1 MFKVYGLRKR
11 KFSKV
16 IGATL
21 RESLVDYPNGL
32 SEINKRAGLPP
43 YALTDLIVTG
53 RNSLFVHVARLSLAM
68 TRRLIKLFD
77 ARSASLLDGF
87 LISVGNSE
95 EASGW
100 IRFALTT
107 VPHSPADPWRFAVRR
122 GHCGLT

>member
-21 RESLVDYPNGL
+21 RESSVDYPNGL

-53 RNSLFVHVARLSLAM
+53 CNSLFVHVARLSLAM

-87 LISVGNSE
+87 LIPVGNSE

-107 VPHSPADPWRFAVRR
+107 VPHAPADLWRFAVRR